1 MDSGPGTNESTTC
14 TGLIQTGAGRCFHLS
29 GSEFAIFLKLSVS
42 EVWLEVSKVQPLPR
56 FDMSEV
62 WT

>member
-1 MDSGPGTNESTTC
+1 M
-14 TGLIQTGAGRCFHLS
+14 S